1 MAKVTVKLFG
11 VLRMDT
17 HLAKET
23 VDIEKIIDLFPSLNA
38 QVDKVFA
45 ENKEKDPALQHPDP
59 LAYKHTVIFI
69 NGERCKNKNQKLQDG
84 DEIWLLSPASG
95 G

>member
-1 MAKVTVKLFG
+1 MANVTVKLFG

-38 QVDKVFA
+38 QVDKVIID
-45 ENKEKDPALQHPDP
+45 NKYFGA
-59 LAYKHTVIFI
+59 
-69 NGERCKNKNQKLQDG
+69 
-84 DEIWLLSPASG
+84 
-95 G
+95 

>member
-1 MAKVTVKLFG
+1 MATVTVKLFG

-23 VDIEKIIDLFPSLNA
+23 VEIEKIIDLFPSLNA
-38 QVDKVFA
+38 QVDKVYT
-45 ENKEKDPALQHPDP
+45 ENKANDPTLQHPDP
-59 LAYKHTVIFI
+59 LAYKQTVIFI

>member
-23 VDIEKIIDLFPSLNA
+23 IDIEKVIDLFPSLNA
-38 QVDKVFA
+38 QVEKVYA
-45 ENKEKDPALQHPDP
+45 ENKQKDPTLQRPDP
-59 LAYKHTVIFI
+59 LEYKHTVLFV
-69 NGERCKNKNQKLQDG
+69 NGEHCKNKNQKLQDG

>member
-23 VDIEKIIDLFPSLNA
+23 VDIEKVIDLFPSLNA
-38 QVDKVFA
+38 QVEKVYA
-45 ENKEKDPALQHPDP
+45 ENKAKDPTLERPDP
-59 LAYKHTVIFI
+59 LDYKQTVIFV
-69 NGERCKNKNQKLQDG
+69 NGTNCKNKKQKLNDG